1 MVKSDLILDFVNTRD
16 LRPVR
21 ECLDSP
27 RALVS
32 WLAERELLAAG
43 TRASRAELEE
53 ARTLREALRDLLA
66 AHNGVTVD
74 LDAATARIDEAACR
88 ARLALRFSEC
98 EARLEPGV
106 GGVRGALGRILVEV
120 TAGMADGTW
129 ERMKACRA
137 DDCLWAFLDTAKN
150 QSRAWCSMRSC
161 GNREKARVYRERH
174 ASH

>member
-1 MVKSDLILDFVNTRD
+1 VKNDLILDFVNTRE
-16 LRPVR
+16 LRPVV
-21 ECLDSP
+21 EDLDSP
-27 RALVS
+27 RALVA
-32 WLAERELLAAG
+32 WLAEHGLLEAG
-43 TRASRAELEE
+43 TRASRAELAE
-53 ARTLREALRDLLA
+53 AQTLREALRDLLA
-66 AHNGVTVD
+66 AHNGLDVD

-98 EARLEPGV
+98 ESRLEPGA
-106 GGVRGALGRILVEV
+106 GGVRGALGKILIEV
-120 TAGMADGTW
+120 TGAMADGTW

-161 GNREKARVYRERH
+161 GNREKVRAYRERH